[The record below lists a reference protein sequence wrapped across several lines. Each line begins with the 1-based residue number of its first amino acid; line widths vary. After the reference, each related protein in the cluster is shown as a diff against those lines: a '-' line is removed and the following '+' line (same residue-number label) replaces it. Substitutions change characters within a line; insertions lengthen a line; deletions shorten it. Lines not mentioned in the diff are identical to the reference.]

1 MARKRDI
8 IVGVI
13 IAVTFLFCIIF
24 FGVFFLGA
32 LVSDDGVAISG
43 FGDKVAVI
51 EVYGEI
57 MSSKN
62 VIRQL
67 KRYGEAGSVKAIILH
82 IDSPGGAAAPSQEIY
97 DEVLR
102 VREEDDKLVIAATA
116 SVAASGG
123 YMIACGAD
131 KIISNPSTITGSI
144 GVVMQY
150 MTLGGLF
157 EKIGIEYQTV
167 KSGEL
172 KDVGSLDRPLTK
184 KEREMLAAM
193 IMDTYEQFVDI
204 VVEGR
209 EMDRDRV
216 YELADGSVF
225 SGRQAYKLG
234 LVDTLGGYEDALRLA
249 ADLAG
254 IDGDPDV
261 IKEYRPKKSFWDL
274 MGSLLGNLDDIS
286 AGEISGPR
294 LMYLY

>member
-1 MARKRDI
+1 
-8 IVGVI
+8 
-13 IAVTFLFCIIF
+13 
-24 FGVFFLGA
+24 
-32 LVSDDGVAISG
+32 
-43 FGDKVAVI
+43 
-51 EVYGEI
+51 
-57 MSSKN
+57 
-62 VIRQL
+62 VIRV
-67 KRYGEAGSVKAIILH
+67 R
-82 IDSPGGAAAPSQEIY
+82 
-97 DEVLR
+97 DED
-102 VREEDDKLVIAATA
+102 EKLIIAATA

-150 MTLGGLF
+150 MTLGGFF
-157 EKIGIEYQTV
+157 EKVGIEYQTV

-172 KDVGSLDRPLTK
+172 KDVGSLDRPLTD

-209 EMDRDRV
+209 QMDRDQV
-216 YELADGSVF
+216 YDLADGSVF

-234 LVDTLGGYEDALRLA
+234 LVDTLGGYEDAVRLA
-249 ADLAG
+249 ADMAG
-254 IDGDPDV
+254 IEGEPDV
-261 IKEYRPKKSFWDL
+261 IKEYRPRKSFWDI